1 MSLENE
7 CEDNKADIA
16 IIGLSIRLPGIDTVS
31 QFWEAILGGEE
42 VVANTSPQDKAE
54 VASAEGRPNFIR
66 TNTNIRNIENFD
78 AAFFN
83 FNIREAS
90 LMDPQHRLL
99 LEMAWEALEAAGYDP
114 GTYDGLIGMY
124 AGVYANYYQMFN
136 LMPLLNGNRA
146 ASELQMQIASE
157 KDHAATMAAYK
168 LGLTGPVLNVQS
180 ACSSSLVA
188 VHLACESLLTYSS
201 DMMVCGGATL
211 GIPQAN
217 GYYYQD
223 NGLLSADGHL
233 RAFDK
238 QATGTLYSDGAGCVV
253 LKRYSDALEDGDTIH
268 AVIKGSAVNN
278 DGALKAGY
286 TAPAVKGQIQVIERA
301 QMNADV
307 SAEDICYIEAHGTGT
322 HLGDAIEL
330 EALHEVFAR
339 HTEKNAFCAL
349 GSVKSNVGHTGP
361 SAGIVGLIKT
371 VMALRERIL
380 PPAIH
385 SDTPHDRLMT
395 GQSPFYLN
403 PVPLE
408 WSSPNQRRLAGV
420 SSFGLGG
427 TNAHVILQEAPVLP
441 KEPSLRRSKLFV
453 LSAKSAEALKRQKQ
467 SLQQFLSSASE
478 ELLADAAYTLQT
490 GRKLFE
496 HRAICLYGCGGET
509 EWMERE
515 TGKKDNPDLAGMPL
529 FHFPD
534 LSNFEAPELGDWIT
548 EETVFYN
555 NFVQVKKL
563 AEEWFGKRDSALRE
577 QATYALTVQ
586 ISLFKLW
593 ESWGIHPSGCQGTG
607 SGLFAAAYA
616 CGLLTH
622 ADAMYL
628 GSSFTAALATS
639 GEARGTFVRRYR
651 QHVSSL
657 KTGAMKVPLAAS
669 PGRDPMTPTEW
680 RSSDFWTA
688 YLTDALEDGAS
699 LQTSSKN
706 EIDRLVL
713 DMNLGEPSER
723 HGTTEWKSVYLLLGK
738 VWMEGCPVNWKAYYQ
753 GERRRRI
760 ELPVYPF
767 ERTRCWVERDDS
779 ALDTTGPL
787 QPISEP
793 VNLRPEQL
801 DGYIA
806 PRTEVERDLV
816 AAWELYLGVAPIGI
830 NDNYYELGG
839 NSLLAASLHAHICE
853 QFCVTLKL
861 EVFLEQQTI
870 ARLAESI
877 ESWRL
882 NSISA
887 KGGH

>member
-42 VVANTSPQDKAE
+42 VVANTSSQDKAE
-54 VASAEGRPNFIR
+54 VASAEGRQNFIR

-114 GTYDGLIGMY
+114 GTYEGLIGMY

-286 TAPAVKGQIQVIERA
+286 AAPAVKGQIQVIERA
-301 QMNADV
+301 QMNAGV
-307 SAEDICYIEAHGTGT
+307 SAADICYIEAHGTGT
-322 HLGDAIEL
+322 PLGDAIEL

-385 SDTPHDRLMT
+385 ADTPHDRLMT

-453 LSAKSAEALKRQKQ
+453 LSAKSSEALKRQKQ

-496 HRAICLYGCGGET
+496 HRAIWLYGCGGET

-534 LSNFEAPELGDWIT
+534 LSNFEAPELGGWIA
-548 EETVFYN
+548 EEMVFYN
-555 NFVQVKKL
+555 NFVQGKKL
-563 AEEWFGKRDSALRE
+563 AEEWSGKGDSALQE

-616 CGLLTH
+616 CGLLTY
-622 ADAMYL
+622 ADALYL
-628 GSSFTAALATS
+628 GCSFTAALATS
-639 GEARGTFVRRYR
+639 GEAQGTFVRSYR
-651 QHVSSL
+651 QRVSSL
-657 KTGAMKVPLAAS
+657 KTGPMKVPLAAP
-669 PGRDPMTPTEW
+669 PGRGPMTHTEW
-680 RSSDFWTA
+680 SNSDFWTA
-688 YLTDALEDGAS
+688 YLTDALEDGTS

-706 EIDRLVL
+706 EKDRLVL
-713 DMNLGEPSER
+713 DMNLGEPSES

-760 ELPVYPF
+760 ELPAYPF
-767 ERTRCWVERDDS
+767 ERTRCWVDRDDS

-816 AAWELYLGVAPIGI
+816 AAWELYLGVSPIGI

-853 QFCVTLKL
+853 QFCVTLRL

-882 NSISA
+882 NSISV